1 MRSENLDSPFTPQ
14 QSSADA
20 AKVHGTIKF
29 NDWITCPTPNPAA
42 PLRLFCLP
50 FAGGGASIFRAWGR
64 ALSPAIEVCPIQ
76 LPGRENRFREP
87 AHTDVLPLAEILA
100 SQIQLYADKPFVLF
114 GHSMG
119 ALLAFELT
127 KILQRQNAPLPLM
140 LFLSAHRAA
149 HLPPR
154 RTPMHALPD
163 EEFIEKLRR
172 FGGFPDEILEHQE
185 LLDFLLPTLRA
196 DLTLCDSY
204 RYVPDA
210 SLNCPLQLYAGR
222 QDTEVSPE
230 EIEAWNEHT
239 TQAASLHVFP
249 GGHFFLR
256 SDADALMQAIA
267 KASAQIGP
275 L

>member
-1 MRSENLDSPFTPQ
+1 MRTKNLDSHFTLHQP
-14 QSSADA
+14 SIGVSKA
-20 AKVHGTIKF
+20 HGQLKF
-29 NDWITCPTPNPAA
+29 NDWITCPAPNPAA
-42 PLRLFCLP
+42 RLRLFCLP
-50 FAGGGASIFRAWGR
+50 FAGGGVSIFRSWGR
-64 ALSPAIEVCPIQ
+64 ALAPNIEVCPIQ

-87 AHTDVLPLAEILA
+87 AHTDALSLAEILA
-100 SQIQLYADKPFVLF
+100 SQIQLYAEKPFALF

-127 KILQRQNAPLPLM
+127 RILQQQNAALPLT

-154 RTPMHALPD
+154 RAPMHALPD
-163 EEFIEKLRR
+163 QEFIEKLRH

-196 DLTLCDSY
+196 DLTLCDRYS
-204 RYVPDA
+204 YVPDA
-210 SLNCPLQLYAGR
+210 PLNCPLQLYAGR

-230 EIEAWNEHT
+230 EIEAWREHS
-239 TQAASLHVFP
+239 TQNANLHVFP

-267 KASAQIGP
+267 GAAAQ